1 MLLLEHGNNR
11 DNCCEDISHWQPTGK
26 QISYRPY
33 KRTASFNGY
42 FLRFFLIGY
51 IIERIYLTMK
61 IFVMREK
68 LDLLCVNLV
77 SMPYVGRN
85 EYNLIESNKVKTKFD
100 HGQG

>member
-42 FLRFFLIGY
+42 FLRFFFDWLHYREDLFDYENICN
-51 IIERIYLTMK
+51 ERKVGLALC
-61 IFVMREK
+61 K
-68 LDLLCVNLV
+68 LSKYALCW
-77 SMPYVGRN
+77 
-85 EYNLIESNKVKTKFD
+85 
-100 HGQG
+100 